1 MRPLRLLLPLL
12 IVSIAACSSPQ
23 TRPTQKSPVRTA
35 PPPKPPSKAASQL
48 PFDLQRD
55 APPLQGEIPPDIHKI
70 PDAVPQLEPR
80 SRYGNPKTYEVLGKT
95 YRVMDSAHGFRERG
109 YASWYGKKFHGRRT
123 SSGEPYDMFAMTAA
137 HKSLPLP
144 SYVRVTNTRNGAST
158 VVKVNDRGPFHPG
171 RIIDLSYAAATKL
184 GIIDDGHAP
193 VEIEVL
199 NPEAPQPS
207 TPAPEPAPSQGWLQV
222 AAYFDPINA
231 VALREDLA
239 RAGLPAAEI
248 LVGDENGTAIH
259 RVVIGPFGDRQASQA
274 TRGQLQAQ
282 GFDAGWL
289 GP

>member
-1 MRPLRLLLPLL
+1 MRLWRPLLLLL
-12 IVSIAACSSPQ
+12 IVSVAACSSPQ
-23 TRPTQKSPVRTA
+23 QRPTASKQPVRTA
-35 PPPKPPSKAASQL
+35 PPPRVPAGV

-55 APPLQGEIPPDIHKI
+55 APPKSSEIPPDLHKI
-70 PDAVPQLEPR
+70 PDAVPQAEPR
-80 SRYGNPKTYEVLGKT
+80 SRYGNPASYEVLGKT
-95 YRVMDSAHGFRERG
+95 YRVMDSAHGFTEKG

-144 SYVRVTNTRNGAST
+144 SYVRVTNKKNGKTA

-171 RIIDLSYAAATKL
+171 RIIDLSYAAATRL
-184 GIIDDGHAP
+184 DIINDGHAM

-199 NPEAPQPS
+199 NPDDPAPQPA
-207 TPAPEPAPSQGWLQV
+207 TAPPPSQGWLQV

-231 VALREDLA
+231 VALREDLT
-239 RAGLPAAEI
+239 RSGLKRIQI
-248 LVGDENGTAIH
+248 LVGDENGTTMH
-259 RVVIGPFGDRQASQA
+259 RVVIGPFPDRQASHA
-274 TRGQLQAQ
+274 TRSELQSH